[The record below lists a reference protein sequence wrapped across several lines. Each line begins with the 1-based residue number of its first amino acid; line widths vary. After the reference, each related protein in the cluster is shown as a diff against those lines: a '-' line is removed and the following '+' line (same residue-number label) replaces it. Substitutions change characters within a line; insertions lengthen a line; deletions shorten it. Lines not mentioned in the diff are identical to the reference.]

1 MRIYALTVCAF
12 LAACSA
18 VSGPPSLPRGSQP
31 VAASPSSVARPQLL
45 GGKRD
50 QILYAFN
57 GVSDG
62 AFPGAGLLENQSGSL
77 YGTTPNGGSANLG
90 TVFKLTPAGTG
101 YSESVIYSFQGGND
115 AADPGA
121 SLIEDQ
127 SGALFGTAG
136 GGTAGAGAVF
146 KLTPAGGGYTES
158 VLYSFPGGA
167 GGADPQSALV
177 ADAHRALYGTTREGG
192 INSKNCDVF
201 AAYSCGVVYK
211 LTPAGEGYGES
222 VVYEFQGYAHGDGGN
237 PSGAPI
243 VAKNGTLYGVTED
256 GGNGSC
262 RGGYGALMGCG
273 TIFKLTPSSG
283 GYTESLLYQFQG
295 YYTGDGRQP
304 SGALLADKHGGFYG
318 TTSSGGRSGSGTVFK
333 LTPAGSSFEEKI
345 IYSFDHIK
353 GQQDGQSP
361 DGVIAD
367 GTGSLYGATSF
378 GGLWGQGTVFKLT
391 PTGKKYSEKL
401 LCQFRDHHDGQGPNG
416 GLISEGSGW
425 LYGTTIYGGN
435 PGHGTVFKV
444 QE

>member
-146 KLTPAGGGYTES
+146 KLTPAGGGTPRACFTVS
-158 VLYSFPGGA
+158 QVVRA
-167 GGADPQSALV
+167 AL
-177 ADAHRALYGTTREGG
+177 
-192 INSKNCDVF
+192 
-201 AAYSCGVVYK
+201 
-211 LTPAGEGYGES
+211 
-222 VVYEFQGYAHGDGGN
+222 
-237 PSGAPI
+237 
-243 VAKNGTLYGVTED
+243 TLRV
-256 GGNGSC
+256 
-262 RGGYGALMGCG
+262 
-273 TIFKLTPSSG
+273 P
-283 GYTESLLYQFQG
+283 
-295 YYTGDGRQP
+295 
-304 SGALLADKHGGFYG
+304 
-318 TTSSGGRSGSGTVFK
+318 
-333 LTPAGSSFEEKI
+333 
-345 IYSFDHIK
+345 
-353 GQQDGQSP
+353 
-361 DGVIAD
+361 
-367 GTGSLYGATSF
+367 
-378 GGLWGQGTVFKLT
+378 
-391 PTGKKYSEKL
+391 
-401 LCQFRDHHDGQGPNG
+401 
-416 GLISEGSGW
+416 
-425 LYGTTIYGGN
+425 
-435 PGHGTVFKV
+435 
-444 QE
+444 